1 MRVKCS
7 TTESVPGSF
16 DDMCFPEKKPCLII
30 PDYRWWLLDVRLPS
44 FLHPRSWQ
52 GRITQPWLSW
62 TCLGPPVSASRV
74 LRLQDSTLMPRYS
87 ICSLS
92 HQTLIAIKPCPTVNV
107 FSTANKDNFL
117 HSVELELLQ
126 TWIYASLCF
135 LEMEAKKKTDFFLLW
150 HFPQQLALYI
160 YKHVNYKTWSDGI
173 IGQMAD
179 IWPMGML
186 GRREKEAAV

>member
-7 TTESVPGSF
+7 TTESMPGSF
-16 DDMCFPEKKPCLII
+16 NDMFLPEKKPCLIM

-74 LRLQDSTLMPRYS
+74 LRLQDSILMARYS

-92 HQTLIAIKPCPTVNV
+92 HHSLIATQPCLTVNV

-117 HSVELELLQ
+117 HSVELLELLQ
-126 TWIYASLCF
+126 TWICASLKWKQ
-135 LEMEAKKKTDFFLLW
+135 KKKKPDFFVMT
-150 HFPQQLALYI
+150 FSPATSPLY
-160 YKHVNYKTWSDGI
+160 
-173 IGQMAD
+173 
-179 IWPMGML
+179 L
-186 GRREKEAAV
+186 